1 MAVKIV
7 NKKRDN
13 AAIIMRERRILL
25 KVRDC
30 PFLCH
35 LYAAHQSPDR
45 AYYIMEYLS
54 GGSLE
59 DLLRRCSSLNIKTT
73 RFYTAEMVCGLQ
85 FLHGQNII
93 HRDMK
98 PANIML
104 DRNGHIRMIDLGLAR
119 DDVTSSNKI
128 HGAAGTLRYLAPEV
142 LRREDYDA
150 AVDWWSLGIIVHRM
164 SSGCFPFTTVK
175 LSIYTAKPEN
185 STLLDTDVQHLLSGL
200 LQRNPKKR
208 LGVNGNIRDHPFFNI
223 ICWEDLEMRRAQP
236 PFIPP
241 KAVLENQH
249 LLWPAKQT
257 LHHAS
262 NFSYKSP
269 SWTRIS
275 RA

>member
-1 MAVKIV
+1 
-7 NKKRDN
+7 
-13 AAIIMRERRILL
+13 MRERRILL

-35 LYAAHQSPDR
+35 LNAAHQSQDR

-59 DLLRRCSSLNIKTT
+59 ELLRRCGSLNIETT

-104 DRNGHIRMIDLGLAR
+104 DGNGHIRIIDLGLAR
-119 DDVTSSNKI
+119 DDVTSSNKTR
-128 HGAAGTLRYLAPEV
+128 GAAGTLRYLAPEI
-142 LRREDYDA
+142 LLGEDYDA
-150 AVDWWSLGIIVHRM
+150 AVDWWSLGIIVSRM
-164 SSGCFPFTTVK
+164 SSGCFPFTTVR
-175 LSIYTAKPEN
+175 LSINTN
-185 STLLDTDVQHLLSGL
+185 VQDLLSGL

-208 LGVNGNIRDHPFFNI
+208 LGVKGNIRDHPFFTI
-223 ICWEDLEMRRAQP
+223 ICWEELEMRRAQP

-241 KAVLENQH
+241 KAVLKNQD
-249 LLWPAKQT
+249 LLWPEEQT
-257 LHHAS
+257 LHAAS
-262 NFSYKSP
+262 SFSYVSP
-269 SWTRIS
+269 SWTRII